1 MAQFLSI
8 FWQDT
13 EGFLD
18 FLPGEKFKYI
28 NVTII
33 DNSVPELDKVFR
45 VNLYNPNGGGKKTLI
60 LCPFFYFLDFSFT
73 VSACTVSC
81 GLHPCCFLHG
91 NGTFCVISK
100 CTMCDSCLFLSGSC
114 VLLKWIHFLQAKR
127 VEVARVTLTCFFRP
141 FTIIMV
147 RFFFSQIFLSQFTFS
162 SFPLFAVIP
171 DWILFKKKKKILV
184 WRYIKLKWLLI
195 VTKFPSGWI
204 KEVLFIFIISQLL
217 ERLLLWHFWGT
228 SYPIIGHLGLG
239 RSFQQNFF
247 NQC

>member
-18 FLPGEKFKYI
+18 FLPGERFKYI

-73 VSACTVSC
+73 VSC

-100 CTMCDSCLFLSGSC
+100 CTVCDSCLLLSGSC

-171 DWILFKKKKKILV
+171 DWILFKKKIKNTCLTLYKTKVALNSNKVPFRLNKRGFI
-184 WRYIKLKWLLI
+184 YIYYIPTAWTAPALAFL
-195 VTKFPSGWI
+195 
-204 KEVLFIFIISQLL
+204 
-217 ERLLLWHFWGT
+217 RHFMPH
-228 SYPIIGHLGLG
+228 Y
-239 RSFQQNFF
+239 RSFGPWQIFSTELL
-247 NQC
+247 